1 MYMYMHVYMYV
12 HMCMCVIVCVC
23 VCALI
28 AVSSAILLKSFCG
41 VFSIR
46 AHFLRLLILGNSPCG
61 ILYDTGLH
69 ECMPPILGVA
79 THYTCD
85 VLFYG
90 LHACTP
96 ESISC

>member
-1 MYMYMHVYMYV
+1 MYV
-12 HMCMCVIVCVC
+12 HVCICMCVC
-23 VCALI
+23 VC

-69 ECMPPILGVA
+69 ECIPPILGVA
-79 THYTCD
+79 THVCD
-85 VLFYG
+85 MCYSMASMHPRVYLDCAVITYDVM
-90 LHACTP
+90 LM
-96 ESISC
+96 